1 LWRHDVEGIQ
11 PPEPGRDEGLHRGIG
26 GPHVELLPPQRI
38 REAHAI
44 EARACIFEWDLEWS

>member
-44 EARACIFEWDLEWS
+44 EARACIFEWDL